1 MIDFAIAHPY
11 LFGILLI
18 SVVLALALTTFH
30 AFQKSVDTLLLNVIG
45 RVTLPQGKRSHRS
58 RRERMTSHLAS
69 VVERRIASHFFD
81 AP

>member
-18 SVVLALALTTFH
+18 SVVFALALTTFH
-30 AFQKSVDTLLLNVIG
+30 AFQKSVDPLLLNAVG
-45 RVTLPQGKRSHRS
+45 RVTLPLAKRS
-58 RRERMTSHLAS
+58 RRTRRKGITAHVAS
-69 VVERRIASHFFD
+69 IVERRIASHFFD